1 MLLPC
6 GGGRESI
13 VKSRELGN
21 VPLGGKLELITG
33 AID

>member
-1 MLLPC
+1 LRLFPC
-6 GGGRESI
+6 GRESI

-21 VPLGGKLELITG
+21 VLLGGKLEGITG